1 MQGRTAH
8 GTCQPVPGVVN
19 LDGMKDRRKQPRAGH
34 NTNKDRRKLQ
44 RPPDH
49 LITRLED
56 VTYNV
61 MRKHQ
66 RKGGTV
72 R

>member
-1 MQGRTAH
+1 MS
-8 GTCQPVPGVVN
+8 V
-19 LDGMKDRRKQPRAGH
+19 MKDRRKQPRAGH
-34 NTNKDRRKLQ
+34 KKDRRKLQ